1 MVMIALIDPAGRP
14 VRTAHMG
21 RVCEDCDNVAIVPWF

>member
-21 RVCEDCDNVAIVPWF
+21 RDCEDCDNVAIVPRF

>member
-1 MVMIALIDPAGRP
+1 MVMIALIDPAGWT

-21 RVCEDCDNVAIVPWF
+21 HALLEVTNI